1 MPWLV
6 NIVDREHPVRRAA
19 APAVQ
24 ARKDQLVELWR
35 EHLGPVEEGGD
46 GDYEDF
52 WEQAAR
58 LEAAVKGL
66 GVDNIW
72 LTLST
77 DQEMTAV
84 HLGTGERRPTA
95 ELQHLPKYG
104 AQGSRRHQSV
114 DQEQALLADQYWR
127 YEAFRSRAGRRFEIC
142 GFNPEGGGTD
152 IRTVLAGYAADGVT
166 KAFIKVNL
174 SKYAT
179 FPVDLEGVEDFSH
192 IGNVLDP
199 CEVWSLI
206 YLEGS
211 PESMQ
216 VQEFVTMEYEYRV
229 FVVGQRPVTGA
240 GCIEEHTPLDNNGHA
255 FDDKLRRN
263 RSEMTE
269 VEADTKITGKLTRYA
284 RQAIASLAQEVP
296 EMRDYVI
303 DVAMGADGTPLVVEL
318 NPLLNSGLYASQ
330 PVRATE
336 AMAAREGVMVR

>member
-19 APAVQ
+19 TPAVQ
-24 ARKDQLVELWR
+24 ARREELLALWC
-35 EHLGPVEEGGD
+35 EHIGPVAEGGD

-52 WEQAAR
+52 WEQACR
-58 LEAAVKGL
+58 LEAAVCGL
-66 GVDNIW
+66 GPENIW

-77 DQEMTAV
+77 DQEETAV
-84 HLGTGERRPTA
+84 HLGSGEHRATA

-104 AQGSRRHQSV
+104 AQSSRRHQFV
-114 DQEQALLADQYWR
+114 EQEQALLADQYWR
-127 YEAFRSRAGRRFEIC
+127 YEAFRSRAGRRFEVC
-142 GFNPEGGGTD
+142 GFNPEGGGAE
-152 IRTVLAGYAADGVT
+152 IRDVLAGYAAAGVT
-166 KAFIKVNL
+166 KAFVKVNL
-174 SKYAT
+174 NKYAT
-179 FPVDLEGVEDFSH
+179 FPVTLEGVGDFTH

-206 YLEGS
+206 YLEGAH
-211 PESMQ
+211 ESLQ
-216 VQEFVTMEYEYRV
+216 VQEFVTMEYEYRI
-229 FVVGQRPVTGA
+229 FVVDQRPVTGA

-263 RSEMTE
+263 RSEMTD
-269 VEADTKITGKLTRYA
+269 VEADTKIVGKLTSYA

-296 EMRDYVI
+296 DLRDYVI

-330 PVRATE
+330 PTRVTE
-336 AMAAREGVMVR
+336 AMSARERDLVR